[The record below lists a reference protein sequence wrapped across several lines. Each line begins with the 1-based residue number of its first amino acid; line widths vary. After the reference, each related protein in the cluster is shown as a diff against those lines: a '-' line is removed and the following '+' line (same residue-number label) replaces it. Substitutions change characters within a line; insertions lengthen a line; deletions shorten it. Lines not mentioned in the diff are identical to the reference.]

1 MGELL
6 SALQSAGAE
15 VNKAGNS
22 LLGPSGGGTPSP
34 NYDPGVSLTPAG
46 QMLPSVPGQMATDMG
61 PQAAE
66 TSGGN
71 YVQAA
76 PVNMAAAGAPPPVA
90 PEAEEEPFDNKY
102 TPFDDEQKPV
112 VVTGDDWK
120 PKSPG
125 WLGEIL
131 DVFALMRGDA
141 PAFKIRRNMPEVLES
156 LKQDPDQAIRRMQQV
171 HGPTAWKMYEDLSQI
186 KEAQA
191 RAELARERERELGF
205 NRLSAL
211 LGPVKNMEDPEQAK
225 ALYTKG
231 LPLYRRY
238 AESKGWSFDEA
249 QEMFPDEYDPDR
261 VDMIYQGGMSVYQKE
276 QNRISEQRLAETIR
290 RNTVLDSQGERRVQ
304 ATERNTESL
313 IETRERTADSTIE
326 KNTTSSQ
333 LAKQKSGK
341 YYPDGRPVQRILD
354 RETKEPV
361 GSFSPD
367 GTVVKVIMGG
377 EIGYFRVAKP
387 FTTEGMEFIK
397 KVPIPKKGK

>member
-15 VNKAGNS
+15 LNKAGNS
-22 LLGPSGGGTPSP
+22 AMGTSGGVALP
-34 NYDPGVSLTPAG
+34 NEDPGVSLTPAG
-46 QMLPSVPGQMATDMG
+46 AGLPPVPGQMSGGMV
-61 PQAAE
+61 PQVAE
-66 TSGGN
+66 TSGGFTA
-71 YVQAA
+71 AA

-171 HGPTAWKMYEDLSQI
+171 HGPTAWKMYEDLAQV
-186 KEAQA
+186 KAAQA
-191 RAELARERERELGF
+191 LASKRQQEERELGF
-205 NRLSAL
+205 NRLGAMLNPIRSIQ
-211 LGPVKNMEDPEQAK
+211 DPEQQK
-225 ALYTKG
+225 KLYREA
-231 LPLYRRY
+231 LPLYRKY
-238 AESKGWSFDEA
+238 AEQYRFSPDEA
-249 QEMFPDEYDPDR
+249 ADMFPDEYDPQR
-261 VDMIYQGGMSVYQKE
+261 IDMVREGGMSVYQQE
-276 QNRISEQRLAETIR
+276 QRRISEQKLAEIVR

-354 RETKEPV
+354 RETREPV